1 MAVLASLPPQQTVVQ
16 FLTGCWRRLNNVKN
30 ELTMKNV
37 RHGCGVPIYFDLD
50 SQSQKYAQQDV
61 NNALP
66 KLEELRMLLMSYIG
80 LTMQDPE
87 MFPQPRGYISFL
99 SKLILISDLALS

>member
-1 MAVLASLPPQQTVVQ
+1 MKIE
-16 FLTGCWRRLNNVKN
+16 LTG
-30 ELTMKNV
+30 KNV
-37 RHGCGVPIYFDLD
+37 RYDRGVLIYFDLD
-50 SQSQKYAQQDV
+50 SQSQKYARQDV

-99 SKLILISDLALS
+99 FKLV